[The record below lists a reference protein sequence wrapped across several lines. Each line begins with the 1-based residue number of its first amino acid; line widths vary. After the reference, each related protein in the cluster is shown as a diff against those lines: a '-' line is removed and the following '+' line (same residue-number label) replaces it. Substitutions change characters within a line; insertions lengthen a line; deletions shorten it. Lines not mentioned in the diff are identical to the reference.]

1 MRRSA
6 GGLARLRRG
15 LDPADSGARV
25 VGPERGQRVQASDL
39 RLDLRGLEP
48 RLGPFV
54 PQLREEQSWQ
64 RRVGLAQASL
74 RGATSWSGCIAS

>member
-1 MRRSA
+1 MSGREGASCDDLQA
-6 GGLARLRRG
+6 VLRGYGVR

-54 PQLREEQSWQ
+54 PQLREE
-64 RRVGLAQASL
+64 
-74 RGATSWSGCIAS
+74 